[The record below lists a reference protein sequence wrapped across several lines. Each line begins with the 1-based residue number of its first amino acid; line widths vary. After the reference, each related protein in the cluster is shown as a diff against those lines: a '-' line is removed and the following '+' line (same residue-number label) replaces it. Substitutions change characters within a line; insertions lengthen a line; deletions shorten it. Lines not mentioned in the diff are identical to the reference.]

1 MKKLIVSILCCV
13 MLFSI
18 TSYAEVDF
26 NIDDYTDD
34 ELKEISQMITA
45 KLNAPLIVPTGYYV
59 VGQDLPAGRYT
70 IVEND
75 EMPDEEYAHVAFF
88 NSTDDYNNTD
98 DWFDDNS
105 PVINACNTLWNGM
118 TGDLTDGMVIA
129 VKVGNA
135 GIRKVSSGLFDTFWN
150 ESE

>member
-1 MKKLIVSILCCV
+1 

-75 EMPDEEYAHVAFF
+75 EMIR
-88 NSTDDYNNTD
+88 
-98 DWFDDNS
+98 S
-105 PVINACNTLWNGM
+105 P
-118 TGDLTDGMVIA
+118 
-129 VKVGNA
+129 KVFA
-135 GIRKVSSGLFDTFWN
+135 MAPSSSN
-150 ESE
+150 C

>member
-1 MKKLIVSILCCV
+1 MKRLFALLICCL
-13 MLFSI
+13 MLFS
-18 TSYAEVDF
+18 TTCFAEVDF

-34 ELKEISQMITA
+34 ELKEICQMITA
-45 KLNAPLIVPTGYYV
+45 KLNTPVIVPTGYYV
-59 VGQDLPAGRYT
+59 VGEDLPAGRYT

-88 NSTDDYNNTD
+88 NSVDDYNSTN
-98 DWFDDNS
+98 DWFGDDS
-105 PVINACNTLWNGM
+105 PTINACNTLWSGM

-129 VKVGNA
+129 VKVGHA
-135 GIRKVSSGLFDTFWN
+135 GIRKVSGGLFDSFWD